1 MYCLILSGSA
11 RKNSNTL
18 RFSNAVHK
26 ILVEQNHESHVV
38 DFNEYD
44 FPNFNQESINWENP
58 SAFQLKIRDHFS
70 KAQLVFVHSPEYNWM
85 PSAEILQFFHQ
96 FATNKHLPL
105 FHNKVFA
112 MAGTSNGRGG
122 RMPAVQLSNVVN
134 KILGFFGGNAIV
146 SPKIFEAQFVPQ
158 VIAEDGSLQENL
170 EFNKGIRAF
179 VHGNLALTEALLTK

>member
-26 ILVEQNHESHVV
+26 LIVEQNHESHVV

-44 FPNFNQESINWENP
+44 FPNFNQKSINWEDP
-58 SAFQLKIRDHFS
+58 SSFQTLVREHFT

-85 PSAEILQFFHQ
+85 PSAEILQFFNQ
-96 FATNKHLPL
+96 FATNKHLAL

-112 MAGTSNGRGG
+112 MAGTSSGRGG

-134 KILGFFGGNAIV
+134 KILGFFDGKAIV

-158 VIAEDGSLQENL
+158 VIAADGTLLENE
-170 EFNKGIRAF
+170 EFNKGLRAY
-179 VHGNLALTEALLTK
+179 VAGNLALAEALLYK

>member
-26 ILVEQNHESHVV
+26 LIVEQNHESHVV

-44 FPNFNQESINWENP
+44 FPNFNQKSINWEDP
-58 SAFQLKIRDHFS
+58 SSFQTLVREHFT

-85 PSAEILQFFHQ
+85 PSAEILQFFNQ

-112 MAGTSNGRGG
+112 MAGTSSGRGG

-134 KILGFFGGNAIV
+134 KILGFFDGKAIV

-158 VIAEDGSLQENL
+158 VIAADGTLLENE
-170 EFNKGIRAF
+170 EFNKGLRAY
-179 VHGNLALTEALLTK
+179 VAGNLALAEALLYK